1 MNELA
6 LTRKNQIFQLEE
18 VLKDL
23 PQATAQ
29 LTHHFAEGVYVRAIY
44 LPKGIALTS
53 KIHRYD
59 CVNIMARGH
68 VRTVTT
74 TQTEEV
80 VEVYKGFAIFSGTP
94 GMKRAM
100 VVLEDTVW
108 ITVHPNLDNERD
120 IEKLEARL
128 IATNFEELT

>member
-6 LTRKNQIFQLEE
+6 LTRKNQIFKLEE

-23 PQATAQ
+23 PQVTPR
-29 LTHHFAEGVYVRAIY
+29 LTHHFTEGVYVRAIY
-44 LPKGIALTS
+44 LPKGIVLTS
-53 KIHRYD
+53 KIHRHG

-100 VVLEDTVW
+100 VALEDTVW
-108 ITVHPNLDNERD
+108 ITVHANPDNERD
-120 IEKLEARL
+120 LEKLEARF
-128 IATNFEELT
+128 IANNFEELL